1 MNNVVLDKSFRLALE
16 CVALYQWLMEEQK
29 EFVLSK
35 QMMRSGTSVGANV
48 TEAQD
53 AQSRNDFISKMSIA
67 LKEARETQYWLR
79 LIEESGYVIKS
90 QRINMRNGGVFQ
102 VEHLINQNKEVIALL
117 SSIIITSKETR

>member
-1 MNNVVLDKSFRLALE
+1 M
-16 CVALYQWLMEEQK
+16 
-29 EFVLSK
+29 
-35 QMMRSGTSVGANV
+35 